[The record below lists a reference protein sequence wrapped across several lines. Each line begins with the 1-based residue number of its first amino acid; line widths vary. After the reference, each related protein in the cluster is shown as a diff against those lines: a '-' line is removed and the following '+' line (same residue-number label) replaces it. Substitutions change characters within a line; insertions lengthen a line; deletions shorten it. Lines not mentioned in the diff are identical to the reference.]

1 VTVEYSGKGDPARS
15 LALLWRTSERTSRK
29 GKPDLSVDRI
39 VRAAIE
45 VADADGLQAL
55 SMRRVAERLGV
66 GTMSLYTYVPGKP
79 ELLDV
84 MLDTVYG
91 ETAYG
96 ETAYG
101 ETGHAETAYGETAYG
116 ETAYGETGHAETA
129 YGETA
134 YGETGH
140 AETAYGGT
148 GQGETA
154 GPEEVPGGWRRR
166 LEVIARENWRL
177 YLRHPWLL
185 QVAASR
191 PVLGPNVTA
200 KYDYEL
206 RAVDGIGLTDVEMD
220 SVITLVT
227 GFVHGTARGAVEAA
241 QAESR
246 TGLSDEQWWAAHAPF
261 FSRIADV
268 GRFPTAA
275 RVGQAT
281 GEALGAAYSAEHA
294 FEFGLQRVLDGI
306 EALVSGRASAPPAD

>member
-1 VTVEYSGKGDPARS
+1 
-15 LALLWRTSERTSRK
+15 
-29 GKPDLSVDRI
+29 
-39 VRAAIE
+39 
-45 VADADGLQAL
+45 
-55 SMRRVAERLGV
+55 M
-66 GTMSLYTYVPGKP
+66 
-79 ELLDV
+79 
-84 MLDTVYG
+84 
-91 ETAYG
+91 
-96 ETAYG
+96 
-101 ETGHAETAYGETAYG
+101 
-116 ETAYGETGHAETA
+116 
-129 YGETA
+129 
-134 YGETGH
+134 
-140 AETAYGGT
+140 
-148 GQGETA
+148 
-154 GPEEVPGGWRRR
+154 GWRGR
-166 LEVIARENWRL
+166 LEVIARENWQL

-220 SVITLVT
+220 SVITLVA

-268 GRFPTAA
+268 ERFPTAA

-306 EALVSGRASAPPAD
+306 EALVSGRASRPPHPTG